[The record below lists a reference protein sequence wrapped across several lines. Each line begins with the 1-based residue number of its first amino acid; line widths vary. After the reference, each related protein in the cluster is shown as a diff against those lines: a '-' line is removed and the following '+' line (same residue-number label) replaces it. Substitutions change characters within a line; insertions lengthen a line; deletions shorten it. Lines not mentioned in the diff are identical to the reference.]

1 MEALAAAAA
10 RALPAARAH
19 KGGKGG
25 KAAPAP
31 AADVEGTMA
40 QLAKMS
46 VSELTLD
53 EKYELAR
60 SVGEECIA
68 ESELRNLLDKKPNP
82 VCYDGFEPSGRM
94 HIAQGVMK
102 ALNVNKL
109 TKSGCIFKF
118 WVADWFALLNNKM
131 GGDLKKIR
139 VGAGALAACFPH
151 RLAGADALTRWRAA
165 SRDRHPRPLAARS
178 VSGRV
183 HDRGVEGC
191 GHGHVARAVL
201 VVVGRDQRP
210 CR

>member
-1 MEALAAAAA
+1 MAHDARGAARRTRRWSPPLPAAMEALAAAAA

-19 KGGKGG
+19 KGGKAG

-31 AADVEGTMA
+31 AADVEVTMA

-139 VGAGALAACFPH
+139 VGAGALAGCFPH
-151 RLAGADALTRWRAA
+151 RLAGADAPTR
-165 SRDRHPRPLAARS
+165 
-178 VSGRV
+178 
-183 HDRGVEGC
+183 
-191 GHGHVARAVL
+191 
-201 VVVGRDQRP
+201 
-210 CR
+210 